1 MVAKGVDHFERK
13 NLQMNE
19 SYSFLAEKVKGS
31 KEAQAELE
39 KFMEDGKYT
48 PAMKTQFKAL
58 YLASNNNNEEQ
69 WVQFTGG
76 LEQRAFNK
84 LKAEL
89 AKKLINEPAPS
100 FKLKDMEGKEVA
112 LSSLKGKIV
121 VVDFWAT
128 WCGPCIASFPGMQKA
143 VEKYK
148 NNPDVVFL
156 FIDTWE
162 SGDDRE
168 KKVREF
174 MEKNKYPFLVLYD
187 ETKKE
192 TEEFAV
198 VSDFKVEGIPT
209 KFVIDRK
216 SNIRFKSVGYMGNP
230 DALVNEIMAMI
241 DLADNDS
248 GGGAGKKTF

>member
-1 MVAKGVDHFERK
+1 
-13 NLQMNE
+13 
-19 SYSFLAEKVKGS
+19 
-31 KEAQAELE
+31 
-39 KFMEDGKYT
+39 
-48 PAMKTQFKAL
+48 
-58 YLASNNNNEEQ
+58 
-69 WVQFTGG
+69 
-76 LEQRAFNK
+76 
-84 LKAEL
+84 
-89 AKKLINEPAPS
+89 
-100 FKLKDMEGKEVA
+100 MEGKEVA

-241 DLADNDS
+241 DLADSDS